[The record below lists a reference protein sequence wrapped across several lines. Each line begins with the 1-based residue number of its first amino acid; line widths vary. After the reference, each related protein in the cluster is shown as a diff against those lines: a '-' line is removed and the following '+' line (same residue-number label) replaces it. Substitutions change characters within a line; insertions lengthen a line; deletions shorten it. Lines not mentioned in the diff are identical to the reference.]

1 MKIGKKKKK
10 IQDEQLVNYQI
21 QHAYKLDKLA
31 NHNITF
37 KTLNYQIKVAN
48 KNSYQRE
55 IERERE
61 LHTQPEPNIFLIY
74 ASKVKT
80 TRNKI
85 WN

>member
-1 MKIGKKKKK
+1 MKIEKKKK
-10 IQDEQLVNYQI
+10 IQDEQLGNYQI

-55 IERERE
+55 RERVA
-61 LHTQPEPNIFLIY
+61 H
-74 ASKVKT
+74 T
-80 TRNKI
+80 TRAKHFPHLCI
-85 WN
+85 KS